1 MKLNFALF
9 LVCALSL
16 PAAALAQTTT
26 AQQLGY
32 GPNDKVLMVHADD
45 IGMSH
50 SVNVASIEA
59 FKKGMVTSGSIMV
72 PCPWFPE
79 IADYARQHPEL
90 DLGLHLTLTSEWK
103 YLRWRPVASPDKVKG
118 LLDPDGFMWRSE
130 RDTAKNA
137 SPQEIETEIR
147 AQIERALQFGIKPTH
162 LDTHMGTLYTRQ
174 DFFDVYTKLGKEYG
188 IPVMV
193 MRPTPEAIQ
202 YAKLSGIPIGEDA
215 LKKIAD
221 DGFAMLDYL
230 NTGVPG
236 KTPAERK
243 EAYKKFLRSMKPGV
257 TMLIVHLG
265 MNDPELKATTGSWE
279 QRYGDFLAFTDP
291 EIEALIKELGI
302 KLTTWREM
310 GKVAWPG
317 QTRQSPGVTRYP
329 FKGKIIET
337 HPQYRDVVIEHEA
350 IPNYMEAMTMHFAL
364 KDESLYTKLKPGD
377 FVQATLAVEQRGG
390 KWWLEDVT
398 IKPKP

>member
-1 MKLNFALF
+1 MNLTKLF
-9 LVCALSL
+9 LCLVLVTTM
-16 PAAALAQTTT
+16 AALTSAQTTT
-26 AQQLGY
+26 AEQLGY

-50 SVNVASIEA
+50 SVNVATIEA

-103 YLRWRPVASPDKVKG
+103 YLRWRPVASPEKVKG
-118 LLDPDGFMWRSE
+118 LLDAEGYMWRSE

-137 SPQEIETEIR
+137 TPQEIETEVR
-147 AQIERALQFGIKPTH
+147 AQIERALAFGIKPTH
-162 LDTHMGTLYTRQ
+162 LDTHMGTLYTRK

-193 MRPTPEAIQ
+193 MRPTLEAIQ
-202 YAKLSGIPIGEDA
+202 YGKLTGSPITEDV
-215 LKKIAD
+215 LKKVEA

-230 NTGVPG
+230 VTGVSG
-236 KTPAERK
+236 KNPAERK
-243 EAYKKFLRSMKPGV
+243 EAYKTFLRNLKPGV

-265 MNDPELKATTGSWE
+265 MDDPELKATTGSWQ

-310 GKVAWPG
+310 GKVAWKSNG
-317 QTRQSPGVTRYP
+317 NN
-329 FKGKIIET
+329 K
-337 HPQYRDVVIEHEA
+337 
-350 IPNYMEAMTMHFAL
+350 
-364 KDESLYTKLKPGD
+364 
-377 FVQATLAVEQRGG
+377 
-390 KWWLEDVT
+390 
-398 IKPKP
+398 

>member
-1 MKLNFALF
+1 MKLKLC
-9 LVCALSL
+9 LCSL
-16 PAAALAQTTT
+16 LLLTMAGLAAAQTTT

-79 IADYARQHPEL
+79 IAAYAKEHPEL

-103 YLRWRPVASPDKVKG
+103 YLRWRPVASPEKVKG
-118 LLDPDGFMWRSE
+118 LLDPEGFMWRSE

-137 SPQEIETEIR
+137 TPQEIETELR
-147 AQIERALQFGIKPTH
+147 AQIERALAFGIKPTH
-162 LDTHMGTLYTRQ
+162 LDTHMGTLYTRK

-193 MRPTPEAIQ
+193 MRPTLEAIQ
-202 YAKLSGIPIGEDA
+202 YGKLTGSPITEDV
-215 LKKIAD
+215 LKKVEA

-230 NTGVPG
+230 VTGVSG

-243 EAYKKFLRSMKPGV
+243 EAYKTFLRNLKPGV

-310 GKVAWPG
+310 GKVAW
-317 QTRQSPGVTRYP
+317 
-329 FKGKIIET
+329 KNLGK
-337 HPQYRDVVIEHEA
+337 
-350 IPNYMEAMTMHFAL
+350 
-364 KDESLYTKLKPGD
+364 
-377 FVQATLAVEQRGG
+377 
-390 KWWLEDVT
+390 
-398 IKPKP
+398 